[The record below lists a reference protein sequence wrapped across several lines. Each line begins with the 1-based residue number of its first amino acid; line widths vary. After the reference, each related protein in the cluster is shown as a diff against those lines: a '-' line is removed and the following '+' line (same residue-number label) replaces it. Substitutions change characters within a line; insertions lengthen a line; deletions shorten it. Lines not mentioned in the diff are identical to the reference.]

1 MRHNIVRG
9 INNGMYSHRDLIGFA
24 SAIDGHA
31 LLSELSSPGRDVDSD
46 IEAVV
51 MAVRKA
57 RYLSRS
63 DSRDGRIRAN
73 TEAFPCACS
82 EKPNLSGKRLYRVID
97 HVSLLTFMLPEANAF
112 WDQEEVV
119 DLGLTP
125 SDSRT
130 PDALSRLCVA
140 LGALP
145 AELRRFRLGRDQ
157 LLTYGILW
165 FTNETTPTFRWDTP
179 PSGTLAATARDKLG
193 LVHLAP
199 NSREAR
205 TSHLFCLAFDGEV
218 AERVGHFRPCAFDG
232 IDNRRFMVP
241 RDPTSTV
248 GTAEWGRTAD
258 LSAINDDDLLLDG
271 APERV
276 ANQIFHNDFRDTE
289 SLDFMYLGE
298 LSVPHIVPDQRFAD
312 RLAAL

>member
-1 MRHNIVRG
+1 MGYNIARG
-9 INNGMYSHRDLIGFA
+9 LDNNMYSHRELISFA
-24 SAIDGHA
+24 KAIGGSA
-31 LLSELSSPGRDVDSD
+31 LLNELSHPGRDVDSD

-51 MAVRKA
+51 AAVQKA

-63 DSRDGRIRAN
+63 ESPDNRIRAN
-73 TEAFPCACS
+73 PETFPCACA
-82 EKPNLSGKRLYRVID
+82 EKPSLSGRRLYRVID

-119 DLGLTP
+119 DLGLNP

-130 PDALSRLCVA
+130 PDALSRLCVS

-165 FTNETTPTFRWDTP
+165 FTNETTLPFRWDAR
-179 PSGTLAATARDKLG
+179 PSETLAVTARDKLG

-218 AERVGHFRPCAFDG
+218 AERAGHFRPCAFDG

-248 GTAEWGRTAD
+248 GTAEWGQTAD
-258 LSAINDDDLLLDG
+258 LSAIGDDGLSLNG
-271 APERV
+271 AEERV
-276 ANQIFHNDFRDTE
+276 ANQIFYNDFHDTE

-298 LSVPHIVPDQRFAD
+298 LSVPHSVPDQRFAD